1 MKTSSRSVAAST
13 ARRGGEPGPARRK
26 RGVRE
31 LLTGAFCAAIGLAL
45 VAVLGRV
52 AVLGF
57 VLAGATP
64 AQAAQGT
71 QPAPAGP
78 APESATWP
86 RDVPTPDGTV
96 RMFEPQVESLVGD
109 TLVSRAAISL
119 TRPGGDALAV
129 FGAARFTAKVSTEGR
144 SGSAALSQIVVTRVL
159 LPDLGD
165 ADEARVKA
173 ALEGALAKL
182 HPTLPTE
189 RLSAAVD
196 SARAAARG
204 EATLGTTPPRIL
216 VSKRPAVLMLIDGAP
231 QRRPIEG
238 TGLEQV
244 VNTPFAVIY
253 QPSSTRYFTSNGRFW
268 YAASEATGPWSAIGE
283 PPPEIAKAVAD
294 ARQKADEARRAVGGG
309 ADESAASATAASSTS
324 PAATAPA
331 IVVSTEPAEL
341 LVFDG
346 DPSWAPLTGTD
357 LLVAMNT
364 SSDVFVEISTQRRFV
379 LLAGRWFEAK
389 SLDGPWTFVTADRLP
404 ADFAKIPPETAKAY
418 VRASVAGTPEAED
431 AVLQTEIPQ
440 TTAIDR
446 RTAKLDVS
454 YDGEPRFEAIPGTEV
469 AYAVNTGAQVLRI
482 HDRFYAVDQGVWF
495 TAPGPDGPWEVADAR
510 PPEVESIPPSSPVY
524 NTRYVYVYDST
535 PEYVQVGYQPGY
547 VGSYVY
553 GPTVVYGTGYA
564 YRPWY
569 GSWFYARPYT
579 WGFGV
584 RYVPTWGYTWFDDPY
599 SDFLWVGWG
608 WSSYHHHH
616 HHHHDCA
623 PGWYGPAGPRP
634 VYRPPPAYRPP
645 PQPVHAGGPPQP
657 VRYVPAPVPRPPTAA
672 HNLYAAPT
680 NLPRVAPIATK
691 APKPYV
697 APVSTPSRPSY
708 PASMR
713 PSPATTAPNASPA
726 PGASPSTGPST
737 RQPGSPNPNKY
748 VPPSSTPSS
757 RPGAGWSNP
766 SHTPPSVSPRSE
778 RAPAAPRTPSA
789 PAPTGPHGW
798 LPNGE
803 QRERFAA
810 PIEREPNARPSSAWA
825 PVARPA
831 AGWSRPEPRFE
842 QRAEPRSEPRLEQ
855 RHENRYEPRVASPV
869 IDRGDA
875 EPDPRYVPR
884 TPRSSVDGSRSYPER
899 QLSRQPSEP
908 QRVEREIELPRVAQD
923 GGRSSRGGRASRAAP
938 AEEPRVAMPQMAMPS
953 VRAPEPQRSR
963 EPASQPS
970 FERAQPRSFESRAP
984 SGFAPSTRPAP
995 SFPAPTTNRGGNPP
1009 RHH

>member
-1 MKTSSRSVAAST
+1 MKTSSRSVSANT
-13 ARRGGEPGPARRK
+13 ARRGGEPGAAPRK
-26 RGVRE
+26 RAVRD
-31 LLTGAFCAAIGLAL
+31 LLTGALCAAIGVAL
-45 VAVLGRV
+45 CTVVARVVVLG
-52 AVLGF
+52 L
-57 VLAGATP
+57 LLTGATP
-64 AQAAQGT
+64 AQAAQPST
-71 QPAPAGP
+71 VASPSEQD
-78 APESATWP
+78 TWP
-86 RDVPTPDGTV
+86 RDVPTPDGTI
-96 RMFEPQVESLVGD
+96 RMFEPQVESQVGD

-119 TRPGGDALAV
+119 TRPGGEALAV
-129 FGAARFTAKVSTEGR
+129 FGAVRFTAKVSTEG
-144 SGSAALSQIVVTRVL
+144 GSAALSQIGVTRVL

-165 ADEARVKA
+165 ADEARVRG
-173 ALEGALAKL
+173 ALESALAKL
-182 HPTLPTE
+182 HPTIPTE

-204 EATLGTTPPRIL
+204 EAALGTTPPRIL
-216 VSKRPAVLMLIDGAP
+216 VSKQPAVLMLIDGEP
-231 QRRPIEG
+231 RRRPIEG
-238 TGLEQV
+238 TDLEQV

-253 QPSSTRYFTSNGRFW
+253 QTSSQRYYTSNGRFW
-268 YAASEATGPWSAIGE
+268 YSAIEPTGPWTTIAE
-283 PPPEIAKAVAD
+283 PPTEIAKAVAE
-294 ARQKADEARRAVGGG
+294 ARQKADATRRAVGGTG
-309 ADESAASATAASSTS
+309 DAASPTDAGAA
-324 PAATAPA
+324 PASTAPA

-389 SLDGPWTFVTADRLP
+389 SLDGPWSFVTADRLP

-418 VRASVAGTPEAED
+418 VRASVAGTPEAQD
-431 AVLQTEIPQ
+431 AVLQAEIPQ

-446 RTAKLDVS
+446 RTAKLEVS
-454 YDGEPRFEAIPGTEV
+454 YDGEPRFEAIAGTEV
-469 AYAVNTGAQVLRI
+469 AYAVNTGAQVLKI

-510 PPEVESIPPSSPVY
+510 PREVESIPPSSPVY

-569 GSWFYARPYT
+569 GSYFYARPYT

-584 RYVPTWGYTWFDDPY
+584 RYVPWWGYTWFDDPY

-645 PQPVHAGGPPQP
+645 PQPGHAGGPPQP
-657 VRYVPAPVPRPPTAA
+657 VRYAPAPRPPTAA
-672 HNLYAAPT
+672 HNLYAAPA
-680 NLPRVAPIATK
+680 NLPRVAPVATK

-713 PSPATTAPNASPA
+713 PSPSTTTPGASPA
-726 PGASPSTGPST
+726 PSASPSRPES
-737 RQPGSPNPNKY
+737 PNKY

-757 RPGAGWSNP
+757 KPGAGWSNP

-778 RAPAAPRTPSA
+778 RAPAAPRAPSPPA
-789 PAPTGPHGW
+789 NPGTPAPSRPHGW
-798 LPNGE
+798 SPNAE
-803 QRERFAA
+803 PRERFAA
-810 PIEREPNARPSSAWA
+810 PVEREPNARPSSAWA

-831 AGWSRPEPRFE
+831 AGWSRPQP
-842 QRAEPRSEPRLEQ
+842 
-855 RHENRYEPRVASPV
+855 RHEQRYEPQVARPV
-869 IDRGDA
+869 IDRGVA

-884 TPRSSVDGSRSYPER
+884 TPRSSVDASRSYPER
-899 QLSRQPSEP
+899 QLSRHASEP
-908 QRVEREIELPRVAQD
+908 QRVEREIELPRASQG
-923 GGRSSRGGRASRAAP
+923 GGRSTRGGWASRSAP
-938 AEEPRVAMPQMAMPS
+938 AEEPRAAMPQVAMPS
-953 VRAPEPQRSR
+953 VRAPEPQRGR
-963 EPASQPS
+963 EPAPQPS
-970 FERAQPRSFESRAP
+970 FERAQPRSYSAPPALERPEPRSFEPRAP
-984 SGFAPSTRPAP
+984 SGFAPSSGPAP
-995 SFPAPTTNRGGNPP
+995 SFSAPTTNRGGNPP